1 MPKSLKLSLL
11 AVSVLL
17 ILFVFLGGIMPGG
30 VRASS
35 DATAYQQIEVYSE
48 VLQHIQNDYVVTPNI
63 PDVTTGSLHGL
74 LEGLDPDSSYL
85 TPDEF
90 KSYQTHQNESKAQIG
105 VDVSK
110 RFGYATVVSVVPGSP
125 ADKAGLIDGDWIESI
140 GGKSTRVMPL
150 QMIELALDGQPGTQ
164 VNLSLIQPT
173 STAPAPM
180 TLTRTLTEYPAL
192 HVDEYEN
199 SSILYLKP
207 FDLQKERVDEILDKV
222 SQTEKTGQQKI
233 LLDLRDV
240 SAGDMNSAVR
250 LASEFLK
257 PGSTIATL
265 EGQRY
270 PQQVWK
276 ADTKGFVTTAPM
288 IILVNHGTA
297 GPAEIVAAALKDNN
311 RAQLVGDRTF
321 GTGSVQKQI
330 PLPDGAVLFLS
341 VAKYHAPDGK
351 IIQKEAVTPNVLVA
365 SNNNFGEESTPP
377 AKGVKPAPPR
387 GPVPSAAPGL
397 APSIA
402 PVVPGKPTIKSERP
416 SASQPDTQLEKALSL
431 LKQEKAA

>member
-1 MPKSLKLSLL
+1 MPKALKLSLL

-17 ILFVFLGGIMPGG
+17 VLFVFLGGIMPGG

-35 DATAYQQIEVYSE
+35 EATAYQQIEVYSE

-63 PDVTTGSLHGL
+63 ADVTTGSLHGL

-85 TPDEF
+85 TPAEF
-90 KSYQTHQNESKAQIG
+90 RTYQAHQNESKAQIG

-150 QMIELALDGQPGTQ
+150 QMIQMALNGDPGTS
-164 VNLSLIQPT
+164 VNFSLIQPT
-173 STAPAPM
+173 STAPAAM
-180 TLTRTLTEYPAL
+180 TLTRSLTAYPAL
-192 HVDEYEN
+192 HTDEYEN

-207 FDLQKERVDEILDKV
+207 FDLQKERVDELLTKV
-222 SQTEKTGQQKI
+222 SQVQKSGQQKI

-240 SAGDMNSAVR
+240 SSGDMDSAVR
-250 LASEFLK
+250 LASAFLK

-265 EGQRY
+265 EGQKF
-270 PQQVWK
+270 PQQIWK
-276 ADTKGFVTTAPM
+276 ADAKNTISAAAPL
-288 IILVNHGTA
+288 IVLVNHGTA

-321 GTGSVQKQI
+321 GMGSVQKQI

-341 VAKYHAPDGK
+341 VAKYRGPNGK
-351 IIQKEAVTPNVLVA
+351 VIQKEAVTPNVIVA
-365 SNNNFGEESTPP
+365 SNENFGEESAAP
-377 AKGVKPAPPR
+377 AQGVKPAVPR
-387 GPVPSAAPGL
+387 GPAPGL
-397 APSIA
+397 SPSIA
-402 PVVPGKPTIKSERP
+402 PVTPGKSGNMPQKPAAT
-416 SASQPDTQLEKALSL
+416 QPDLQLQKALSI
-431 LKQEKAA
+431 LKLQKAAA

>member
-17 ILFVFLGGIMPGG
+17 ILFVLLGGIMPGG

-48 VLQHIQNDYVVTPNI
+48 VLQHIQNDYVVTPNMT
-63 PDVTTGSLHGL
+63 DVTIGSLHGL

-85 TPDEF
+85 TPAEF
-90 KSYQTHQNESKAQIG
+90 KTYQSHQNESKAQIG
-105 VDVSK
+105 VAVSK
-110 RFGYATVVSVVPGSP
+110 RYGYATVVSVVPGSP

-150 QMIELALDGQPGTQ
+150 QMIQIALNGQPGTS
-164 VNLSLIQPT
+164 VNFSLIQPT
-173 STAPAPM
+173 SSVPSAM
-180 TLTRTLTEYPAL
+180 TLTRSMTEYPAL

-207 FDLQKERVDEILDKV
+207 FDLQKQRVDEMLNKIAQAQKN
-222 SQTEKTGQQKI
+222 GQQKI

-240 SAGDMNSAVR
+240 SDGDMDSAVR
-250 LASEFLK
+250 LSNAFLK
-257 PGSTIATL
+257 PGSTIASL
-265 EGQRY
+265 EGQKF
-270 PQQVWK
+270 PQQIWK
-276 ADTKGFVTTAPM
+276 ADAKDFVTAAPM
-288 IILVNHGTA
+288 IALVNHGTA
-297 GPAEIVAAALKDNN
+297 GPAEIVAAALKDNG

-321 GTGSVQKQI
+321 GNGSVQKQI

-341 VAKYHAPDGK
+341 VAKYHAPNGE
-351 IIQKEAVTPNVLVA
+351 IIQKDAVTPNVMVA
-365 SNNNFGEESTPP
+365 SNNDFGEESAPP

-387 GPVPSAAPGL
+387 AAAPGMAPPL
-397 APSIA
+397 GPSIA
-402 PVVPGKPTIKSERP
+402 PVSPGKSSSKPAKPVTP
-416 SASQPDTQLEKALSL
+416 QPDMQLDKALSL
-431 LKQEKAA
+431 LKQAKAA

>member
-63 PDVTTGSLHGL
+63 ADVTTGSLHGL

-85 TPDEF
+85 TPAEF
-90 KSYQTHQNESKAQIG
+90 KSYQAHQNESKAQIG

-125 ADKAGLIDGDWIESI
+125 ADKAGVIDGDWIESI

-150 QMIELALDGQPGTQ
+150 QMIQLALDGQPGTP
-164 VNLSLIQPT
+164 VNFSLIQPT
-173 STAPAPM
+173 SSVPAPM
-180 TLTRTLTEYPAL
+180 TLTRSVTEYPAL
-192 HVDEYEN
+192 HVDEYED

-207 FDLQKERVDEILDKV
+207 FDLQKERVDQVLGKV
-222 SQTEKTGQQKI
+222 GEAQKTGKQKI

-240 SAGDMNSAVR
+240 ADGDMDSAVR
-250 LASEFLK
+250 LASAFLK

-265 EGQRY
+265 EGQKF
-270 PQQVWK
+270 PQQIWK
-276 ADTKGFVTTAPM
+276 ADGKNFVAAAPM
-288 IILVNHGTA
+288 IALVNHGTA
-297 GPAEIVAAALKDNN
+297 GPAEIVAAALKDND

-321 GTGSVQKQI
+321 GSGSVQKQI

-341 VAKYHAPDGK
+341 VAKYRAPDGK
-351 IIQKEAVTPNVLVA
+351 IIQKEAVTPNVVVA
-365 SNNNFGEESTPP
+365 SNNNFGEESAPP
-377 AKGVKPAPPR
+377 AKGVKSAPPR
-387 GPVPSAAPGL
+387 APAPGL
-397 APSIA
+397 TPGLSPSIA
-402 PVVPGKPTIKSERP
+402 PVAPARPTVKPEKP
-416 SASQPDTQLEKALSL
+416 AAPQPDVQLEKALSL
-431 LKQEKAA
+431 LKQQKAA

>member
-1 MPKSLKLSLL
+1 MPKPLKLSLL

-35 DATAYQQIEVYSE
+35 EATAYQQIEVYSE

-63 PDVTTGSLHGL
+63 ADVTTGSLHGL

-85 TPDEF
+85 TPEEF
-90 KSYQTHQNESKAQIG
+90 KSYQAHQNESKAQIG

-140 GGKSTRVMPL
+140 AGKSTRVMPL
-150 QMIELALDGQPGTQ
+150 QMIQLALDGQPGTP
-164 VNLSLIQPT
+164 VNFSLIQPT
-173 STAPAPM
+173 STAPAAM
-180 TLTRTLTEYPAL
+180 TLTRTMTEYPAL

-207 FDLQKERVDEILDKV
+207 FDLKKERVDEVMNKLQ
-222 SQTEKTGQQKI
+222 QTQKSGQQKI

-240 SAGDMNSAVR
+240 SDGDMDSAVR
-250 LASEFLK
+250 LASAFLK
-257 PGSTIATL
+257 PGSTIGTL
-265 EGQRY
+265 EGQKF
-270 PQQVWK
+270 PQQIWK
-276 ADTKGFVTTAPM
+276 ADAKSFVTSLPM
-288 IILVNHGTA
+288 IVLVNHGTA

-341 VAKYHAPDGK
+341 VAKYHGPNGK

-365 SNNNFGEESTPP
+365 SNDNFGEESAPP
-377 AKGVKPAPPR
+377 AKGVKPAAPRPPA
-387 GPVPSAAPGL
+387 PAPGL
-397 APSIA
+397 SPSIA
-402 PVVPGKPTIKSERP
+402 PVAPGKSAIKP
-416 SASQPDTQLEKALSL
+416 AKPAAAQPDLQLQKALAL
-431 LKQEKAA
+431 LKQQKAA